1 MSTTQ
6 QPTAPAAAT
15 GAQPVVRRAHI
26 GSYVLETLTVG
37 MYGEPRHAI
46 REYIQNAYDSIRRAR
61 RSKWLE
67 PTKGSV
73 TITLDDPASTLTIED
88 DGTGISAATAWSV
101 LSSVGASSKDRR
113 QQAGFRGIGRLAG
126 IAYCNELR
134 FVTKYAGETTET
146 TVTFDCVRLREAMD
160 PDRSAGEDIQ
170 DLLAAAVTD
179 KPRALPPSEAPS
191 HYMRVI
197 MDGLSEAPEEITD
210 VALLRTYLVQTSPAD
225 FNKDFPFTDRV
236 RALAVEA
243 GQPLEPIEIN
253 LVHRRI
259 DEDAQTEEGLDGA
272 DDLLEEVPAGDD
284 AQPQP
289 AITVDTYEIRK
300 PYLSSVKPANRNAV
314 KLQNIRGIR
323 DEATPPKW
331 WGWIGT
337 HQVLGALTDEG
348 RGLRVRVRDIQIDGT
363 VITDGMFA
371 SIRPTYARFNEW
383 HIGEIHVVSA
393 DAIPNARRDGFEE
406 NATWLAIQAELSP
419 TLKDLASKTYKAS
432 SGRSKI
438 KKLAEKVETYL
449 AAASQAIGPTITMD
463 EQQELI
469 AEAGVVSGEIADAA
483 SQDLISAEDAAALTV
498 LTARVNSTRRR
509 IEDVEVVRPGE
520 TAITMSPADAMSVV
534 YETLADMLDPALY
547 RRVRRRIEEE
557 LARRQT

>member
-1 MSTTQ
+1 MTTTQ
-6 QPTAPAAAT
+6 QPTAPAAAS

-67 PTKGSV
+67 PAKGSV
-73 TITLDDPASTLTIED
+73 TITLDDLASTLTIED

-126 IAYCNELR
+126 IAYCDELR

-146 TVTFDCVRLREAMD
+146 TVTFDCVRLRAAMD

-179 KPRALPPSEAPS
+179 KPRAVPPSEAPS

-225 FNKDFPFTDRV
+225 FNKDFPFTERI
-236 RALAVEA
+236 RALAIDA

-259 DEDAQTEEGLDGA
+259 DEGGQTEDGLDVA
-272 DDLLEEVPAGDD
+272 DDPLEEVGSGYGAP
-284 AQPQP
+284 PQP
-289 AITVDTYEIRK
+289 AITIDTYEIRK

-383 HIGEIHVVSA
+383 HIGEIHVVCA

-469 AEAGVVSGEIADAA
+469 AEARVVSGEIADAA
-483 SQDLISAEDAAALTV
+483 SQDLISAEDAEALTA

>member
-1 MSTTQ
+1 MSNPEQ
-6 QPTAPAAAT
+6 PAAPTVAN
-15 GAQPVVRRAHI
+15 AAPPVVRRAHI

-67 PTKGSV
+67 PDKGSV
-73 TITLDDPASTLTIED
+73 TITLDDSASTLTIED
-88 DGTGISAATAWSV
+88 DGTGISAATAWGV

-126 IAYCNELR
+126 IAYCDELR

-179 KPRALPPSEAPS
+179 KPRVIPASEAPL

-197 MDGLSEAPEEITD
+197 MDGLGEAPEEITN

-225 FNKDFPFTDRV
+225 FNKDFPFTDQI

-243 GQPLEPIEIN
+243 GQPLEPIEITI
-253 LVHRRI
+253 VHRTV
-259 DEDAQTEEGLDGA
+259 DDQAQTDVEPDGGQDPAA
-272 DDLLEEVPAGDD
+272 DAPADVE
-284 AQPQP
+284 APAQP
-289 AITVDTYEIRK
+289 AITVTNYEVRK
-300 PYLSSVKPANRNAV
+300 PYLSTVRPANRNPV
-314 KLQNIRGIR
+314 KIQSIRAIR
-323 DEATPPKW
+323 DQATPPKW

-363 VITDGMFA
+363 LITDGMFA

-432 SGRSKI
+432 NRRSKI

-449 AAASQAIGPTITMD
+449 KGATQAIGPTITED

-469 AEAGVVSGEIADAA
+469 AQARVVSGEIADAA
-483 SQDLISAEDAAALTV
+483 SQDLISAEDAEALTA

-557 LARRQT
+557 LARRQA